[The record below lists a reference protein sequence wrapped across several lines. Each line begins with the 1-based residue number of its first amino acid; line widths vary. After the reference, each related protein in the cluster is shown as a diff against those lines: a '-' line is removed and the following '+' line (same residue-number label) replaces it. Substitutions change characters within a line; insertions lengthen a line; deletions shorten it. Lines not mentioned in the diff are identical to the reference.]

1 MTKGQNDVANT
12 ALKAVE
18 PAMPTRQDAGA
29 IMEQVI
35 VKGDLKDLKPE
46 ERARYYL
53 ETCRSLG
60 INPLV
65 KPFEYITLNGKL
77 TLYAT
82 RTATDQLRAVK
93 NVSVKIV
100 ERRTEND
107 LYVVVAQASI
117 NVGYGEIRQDESTG
131 AVSIAG
137 LKGDA
142 LANAYMKAE
151 TKAKRRVTLSICGLG
166 FMDESELATV
176 PGAVVVPVDMET
188 GEIIETDPPAEHGAV
203 SDERRT
209 ASRRYHAVC
218 NDVGMSQDATALFA
232 HAAGKVDSRQD
243 LDAAQFHSLSDFV
256 ADALARLT
264 DGAVSPFVDMANAI
278 AAAESDAELTEL
290 RGRMTEADMLKPW
303 LVEMGKRRR
312 IELSNR

>member
-18 PAMPTRQDAGA
+18 PAMPTRQEAGA

-35 VKGDLKDLKPE
+35 VKGDLKELKPE

-82 RTATDQLRAVK
+82 RTATDQLRAQ
-93 NVSVKIV
+93 NGVSVKIV
-100 ERRTEND
+100 ERRTEHD
-107 LYVVVAQASI
+107 LYVVVAQAQIGS
-117 NVGYGEIRQDESTG
+117 RLDESTG

-137 LKGDA
+137 LKADA

-166 FMDESELATV
+166 FMDESELVTV

-188 GEIIETDPPAEHGAV
+188 GEIIETEPKPEPPPRAELVKPEQFDADAARMRRLHAVAADKGLSHDELHLIATGRGKASLKDLTPAELDKLTNWLERQESPAIQAAIDAGHDPATLGA
-203 SDERRT
+203 
-209 ASRRYHAVC
+209 
-218 NDVGMSQDATALFA
+218 
-232 HAAGKVDSRQD
+232 K
-243 LDAAQFHSLSDFV
+243 
-256 ADALARLT
+256 
-264 DGAVSPFVDMANAI
+264 
-278 AAAESDAELTEL
+278 
-290 RGRMTEADMLKPW
+290 
-303 LVEMGKRRR
+303 
-312 IELSNR
+312 